1 MKVVLALLL
10 CTATYGISFGAL
22 LSAFLFASAHDDG
35 RSSKPSDIRDLKQ
48 VALAGLVSSL
58 LFWPALLLIKLILKA

>member
-22 LSAFLFASAHDDG
+22 LSAFLFASDHDDG
-35 RSSKPSDIRDLKQ
+35 RSSKPSDMRDLKR